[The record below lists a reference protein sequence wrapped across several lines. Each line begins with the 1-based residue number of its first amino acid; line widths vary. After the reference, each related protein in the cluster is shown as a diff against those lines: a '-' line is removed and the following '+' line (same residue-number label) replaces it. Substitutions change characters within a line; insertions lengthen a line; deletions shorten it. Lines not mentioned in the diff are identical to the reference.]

1 MAVSNIRS
9 ASKFKQTVLVIDD
22 QPTVLD
28 IHSAILKSL
37 KLNLNIVSMTDPIKA
52 LEWMKNKQVDLIVTD
67 FSMLSMNGMQFVQTI
82 KKANNVGETAI
93 IVITV
98 LKDIKLHQELISA
111 GADAC
116 LTKPANPN
124 DLVKLALLL
133 LNKSKQFYNPK
144 QVALN

>member
-28 IHSAILKSL
+28 IHTAILKSL

-52 LEWMKNKQVDLIVTD
+52 LAWIENKQIDLIVTD
-67 FSMLSMNGMQFVQTI
+67 FSMLNMNGMQFVQTI
-82 KKANNVGETAI
+82 KKANNVGETSI

-111 GADAC
+111 GAAAC

-124 DLVKLALLL
+124 DLIKLALFL
-133 LNKSKQFYNPK
+133 LNKSKQFHNPK

>member
-1 MAVSNIRS
+1 MVVSNIRS

-37 KLNLNIVSMTDPIKA
+37 KLNLNIVTMTDPIKA
-52 LEWMKNKQVDLIVTD
+52 LEWMKNKQIDLIVTD
-67 FSMLSMNGMQFVQTI
+67 FSMLNMNGMQLVQTI
-82 KKANNVGETAI
+82 NKANNVDKTAI

-111 GADAC
+111 GAAAC

-124 DLVKLALLL
+124 DLIKMALFL
-133 LNKSKQFYNPK
+133 LNKSKKFHNPK

>member
-9 ASKFKQTVLVIDD
+9 ASKFRQTVLVIDD

-37 KLNLNIVSMTDPIKA
+37 KLNLNIVTMTDPIKA
-52 LEWMKNKQVDLIVTD
+52 LEWMKNKQIDLIVTD
-67 FSMLSMNGMQFVQTI
+67 FSMLNMNGMQFVQTI
-82 KKANNVGETAI
+82 NKANNVSETPI

-111 GADAC
+111 GAAAC
-116 LTKPANPN
+116 LTKPAIPN
-124 DLVKLALLL
+124 DLVKMALFL
-133 LNKSKQFYNPK
+133 LNKSKQFHNPK